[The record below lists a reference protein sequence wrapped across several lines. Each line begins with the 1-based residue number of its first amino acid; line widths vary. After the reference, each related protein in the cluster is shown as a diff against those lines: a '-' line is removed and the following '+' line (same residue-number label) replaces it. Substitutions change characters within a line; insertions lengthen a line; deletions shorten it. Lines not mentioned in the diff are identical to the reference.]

1 MFGNIRTKY
10 SNIQIIIGIQNY
22 HKSNTN
28 INIWRKIFEYIRIF
42 VRTLIVR
49 CYRLLS
55 LVHCWFCFRLYWTN
69 AHVELNLATFDATN
83 NTLNT
88 LNLIQNIEFTLKL
101 NKSTAINLLV
111 FISFMVMIK
120 SFLFWTIFI
129 SKKIE
134 QP

>member
-1 MFGNIRTKY
+1 MFRNIRTNIIEY
-10 SNIQIIIGIQNY
+10 SKIFGFENC
-22 HKSNTN
+22 HKLNTN
-28 INIWRKIFEYIRIF
+28 INIRRKIFEYIRIF